1 MADGEPVLSSAI
13 PALVRLIEEK
23 YPAVDA
29 SRVYVTGY
37 SMGSLATLEA
47 IFGDPSVFAAA
58 YPQAGIAGSWPT
70 EIQLANAAAKV
81 EIQTLSTRERI
92 DTIASDNGLK
102 LHQDNIITITTS
114 QDNGE

>member
-1 MADGEPVLSSAI
+1 MTKQAKKKNKKGVKLVNFTAVFFIISCTLFLASSLFLRSYNNALSTQTQT
-13 PALVRLIEEK
+13 V
-23 YPAVDA
+23 
-29 SRVYVTGY
+29 
-37 SMGSLATLEA
+37 EA
-47 IFGDPSVFAAA
+47 KI
-58 YPQAGIAGSWPT
+58 T
-70 EIQLANAAAKV
+70 EIQLPNAAAKV

>member
-1 MADGEPVLSSAI
+1 MTKQAKKKNKKGVKLVNFTAVFFIISCTLFLASSLFLRSYNNALSTQ
-13 PALVRLIEEK
+13 K
-23 YPAVDA
+23 QAV
-29 SRVYVTGY
+29 
-37 SMGSLATLEA
+37 EA
-47 IFGDPSVFAAA
+47 KI
-58 YPQAGIAGSWPT
+58 T